1 MPRVPT
7 EEEVLRRR
15 DAAAWRERADAL
27 AKAVSEFLRI
37 DTQVGMVPRDR
48 ELHDRRAVSRLAVQT
63 ALVDYLRTE

>member
-7 EEEVLRRR
+7 EEEAIRAR
-15 DAAAWRERADAL
+15 DARNWRGRADTL

-37 DTQVGMVPRDR
+37 DTASAMTPRDLN
-48 ELHDRRAVSRLAVQT
+48 LHDRRAVARLAMQT